1 MKVFTLK
8 VLIDEISKA
17 VPCSVS
23 LMLNLTWDI
32 DILSENLT
40 QETGM
45 DLKNRLCTRLLG
57 WRFHAKPVTW
67 GQVNRLGVEETMHVV
82 MS

>member
-40 QETGM
+40 QETG
-45 DLKNRLCTRLLG
+45 G
-57 WRFHAKPVTW
+57 WI
-67 GQVNRLGVEETMHVV
+67 
-82 MS
+82 